1 MQGMV
6 RESYGSRPTF
16 QAGHRELLRGF
27 PAPVRAR
34 HRRPPRPLN
43 GDVPQYRDLHRYSTL
58 LGNVVETYSPLGD
71 AERDQLRV
79 QLQEEGDTTMEA
91 TDLTWA
97 DRIALRTLL
106 QTTRQNIRELVQIR
120 FGRVAPALDT
130 QIDRAD
136 SEEALKALFRRAAV
150 AQTEDDLVRE
160 G

>member
-1 MQGMV
+1 M
-6 RESYGSRPTF
+6 
-16 QAGHRELLRGF
+16 
-27 PAPVRAR
+27 
-34 HRRPPRPLN
+34 
-43 GDVPQYRDLHRYSTL
+43 
-58 LGNVVETYSPLGD
+58 GD